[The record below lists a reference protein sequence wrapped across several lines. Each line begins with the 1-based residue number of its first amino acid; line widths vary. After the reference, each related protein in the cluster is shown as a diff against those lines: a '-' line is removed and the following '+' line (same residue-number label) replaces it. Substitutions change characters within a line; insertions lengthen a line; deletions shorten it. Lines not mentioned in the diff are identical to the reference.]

1 MKLYPLLTVFLVI
14 NILFFAACKKKEI
27 ATPTGTIQLA
37 QAKAGP
43 VVLKIGETTKD
54 IAVDS
59 SFNIYFNN
67 TLDPSSVNGSI
78 LLKKADNTGIPCN
91 LVVFNDNKSIRLTP
105 QKPLDHLTNYKLQIT
120 SVLKGSHGETFPG
133 VEFLFITIAGKLR
146 IETITINQQAF
157 QIPAIPKNIDWKNL
171 KIEITFSDSLDPSNL
186 NPYFTM
192 SSGMPLA
199 FSLSG
204 NNKKVTVSNTQYLKD
219 FSRYFFY
226 ISKNLKSK
234 NGFPFDGFTNSFYTA
249 LDSTLKFPLISDDQL
264 LTLVQEKT
272 FRYFYD
278 FAHPSC
284 GLARERNT
292 SGDIVTMG
300 GSGFGV
306 MALIVGMERGF
317 ITRDQGLTRLNK
329 ILNFLETCDRYHGAW
344 AHWLNGVT
352 GKTIPFTT
360 NDNGADLVETSY
372 MIEGLITMRQYLN
385 PSVPAEQS
393 LMDRIDALTDA
404 VEYDW
409 FTRGQNVLYWH
420 WSPDLG
426 WIMNMQIRGY
436 NETLITYIVAATS
449 TTHPITAAVYNQGY
463 AKNGGIRNGNSYY
476 GYTLPLGEPYGG
488 PLFFTHYSFLGLDP
502 RTLQDQYANYWEQNV
517 HQSLINWTYCFTNPK
532 DFLGYSQV
540 CWGLTASDNP
550 WGYDAQSPTNDLG
563 VITPTAAVSA
573 LPYTPVQSMNA
584 IRFFYYTLGD
594 HLWGDYGF
602 YDAFD
607 PSEGWWADSYL
618 AIDEG
623 PIVCMIENSRTQ
635 LLWNLFMSSPK
646 VEAGLAKLGFT
657 H

>member
-1 MKLYPLLTVFLVI
+1 
-14 NILFFAACKKKEI
+14 
-27 ATPTGTIQLA
+27 
-37 QAKAGP
+37 
-43 VVLKIGETTKD
+43 
-54 IAVDS
+54 
-59 SFNIYFNN
+59 
-67 TLDPSSVNGSI
+67 
-78 LLKKADNTGIPCN
+78 
-91 LVVFNDNKSIRLTP
+91 
-105 QKPLDHLTNYKLQIT
+105 
-120 SVLKGSHGETFPG
+120 
-133 VEFLFITIAGKLR
+133 
-146 IETITINQQAF
+146 
-157 QIPAIPKNIDWKNL
+157 
-171 KIEITFSDSLDPSNL
+171 
-186 NPYFTM
+186 
-192 SSGMPLA
+192 
-199 FSLSG
+199 
-204 NNKKVTVSNTQYLKD
+204 
-219 FSRYFFY
+219 
-226 ISKNLKSK
+226 
-234 NGFPFDGFTNSFYTA
+234 
-249 LDSTLKFPLISDDQL
+249 PLISDDQL

-352 GKTIPFTT
+352 GKTNPFTT
-360 NDNGADLVETSY
+360 NDDGADLVETSY

-393 LMDRIDALTDA
+393 LMDQIDALTDA